1 MAKDTEKIKLCGK
14 RYYLETLLSKN
25 VTERYV
31 QWVNDHE
38 VNRFLE
44 VRFSKLD
51 KESTKNY
58 VKSFD
63 NKTRFLF
70 GIYTCKKNIH
80 IGNASLNIN
89 ASHNIAEF
97 GYFVGDKRYWGEN
110 AALEACYLLFE
121 FGFNRLGLRKI
132 WGGVYLT
139 NISSIFNH
147 KMMGF
152 TQEGRLR
159 EHYIDGDTATDVLLF
174 SMHTSEWNKKQSK
187 IKITVFGIEVDS

>member
-1 MAKDTEKIKLCGK
+1 MDKIKLYGK
-14 RYYLETLLSKN
+14 RYFLETLLHED

-70 GIYTCKKNIH
+70 GIYTCKENIH

-132 WGGVYLT
+132 WGGAYLT
-139 NISSIFNH
+139 NINSIFNH
-147 KMMGF
+147 K
-152 TQEGRLR
+152 
-159 EHYIDGDTATDVLLF
+159 
-174 SMHTSEWNKKQSK
+174 K
-187 IKITVFGIEVDS
+187 IF

>member
-1 MAKDTEKIKLCGK
+1 MDKIKLYGK
-14 RYYLETLLSKN
+14 RYFLETLLPED

-31 QWVNDHE
+31 QWINDLE

-44 VRFSKLD
+44 VRFSGLNR
-51 KESTKNY
+51 ESTKDF
-58 VKSFD
+58 VMSFD
-63 NKTRFLF
+63 NKTKFLF
-70 GIYTCKKNIH
+70 GIYTCKENIH

-89 ASHNIAEF
+89 ANHNIAEF

-110 AALEACYLLFE
+110 AAMEACYLLLE
-121 FGFNRLGLRKI
+121 FGFNKLGLRKI
-132 WGGVYLT
+132 WGGAYLT

-147 KMMGF
+147 KKMGF

-159 EHYIDGDTATDVLLF
+159 EHYVDGDTATDVLLF

>member
-1 MAKDTEKIKLCGK
+1 MDKIKLYGK
-14 RYYLETLLSKN
+14 RYFLETLLSKD

-44 VRFSKLD
+44 VRFSQLD

-58 VKSFD
+58 VMSFD
-63 NKTRFLF
+63 NKTKFLF
-70 GIYTCKKNIH
+70 GIYTCKENIH

-89 ASHNIAEF
+89 ANHNIAEF

-121 FGFNRLGLRKI
+121 FGFNKIGLRKI
-132 WGGVYLT
+132 WGGAYLT
-139 NISSIFNH
+139 NVSSIFNH
-147 KMMGF
+147 KKMGF